1 MFGVHIHEI
10 VPKRRGDHIK
20 MIYYMHGAKAHD
32 DMGPC
37 SLDVETKKFIT
48 YKQSYLSSVQNENLT
63 PLDICG
69 KFISIDYKY
78 TNSKYV

>member
-1 MFGVHIHEI
+1 MCMQIMFGVHIHEI

-37 SLDVETKKFIT
+37 SGE
-48 YKQSYLSSVQNENLT
+48 
-63 PLDICG
+63 G
-69 KFISIDYKY
+69 
-78 TNSKYV
+78 